1 MTSSGNRIV
10 PEPLRKLRGLSVP
23 GSSTIFRFLLGCG
36 LVFVCILVG
45 LMVAV
50 LPYFFVIAVAAVPI
64 FFLLVAWRLE
74 YGVLAVLALV
84 SGIVHEAFLPSISF
98 LRAGD
103 LAFFAVG
110 AITLASGRKLSKGFQ
125 RSEVKLWLV
134 FAAFLLLV
142 PVSVTYAIFF
152 QQVLPKDALGEARQL
167 MYLLMFPLTV
177 AVLNTK
183 ERVRRF
189 IAGVLVLGVLF
200 SLGQILQSVFN
211 VPIFGSIG
219 IVSIVQPLNLRSNDV
234 TLSRTGGVNIILF
247 GLFMVTGRF
256 VIKKIRTV
264 NFLFLSALLTVG
276 ILLTFGRTTWGATL
290 LGMAVVVYLLGLR
303 GSWPMLI
310 WSMVGASLTLG
321 LLIAVK
327 PTMLDALVTRATSV
341 ETEIA
346 SGTSVGWRYYE
357 AGEVVPQI
365 IANPILGI
373 GLGAAYRR
381 PNAGDLQPENVRYI
395 HNGYLYISSKLGVP
409 ALVLLLWYILA
420 VLGWSWQAA
429 QRDQNPDFRDTHAA
443 ICAAIIGI
451 LLASIAE
458 PHLMTG
464 LSLACIGVL
473 AAITVILKRY
483 AYLPEFNEA
492 RTALFRRVPARTG

>member
-1 MTSSGNRIV
+1 
-10 PEPLRKLRGLSVP
+10 
-23 GSSTIFRFLLGCG
+23 
-36 LVFVCILVG
+36 
-45 LMVAV
+45 
-50 LPYFFVIAVAAVPI
+50 
-64 FFLLVAWRLE
+64 
-74 YGVLAVLALV
+74 
-84 SGIVHEAFLPSISF
+84 
-98 LRAGD
+98 
-103 LAFFAVG
+103 
-110 AITLASGRKLSKGFQ
+110 
-125 RSEVKLWLV
+125 
-134 FAAFLLLV
+134 
-142 PVSVTYAIFF
+142 
-152 QQVLPKDALGEARQL
+152 
-167 MYLLMFPLTV
+167 
-177 AVLNTK
+177 
-183 ERVRRF
+183 
-189 IAGVLVLGVLF
+189 
-200 SLGQILQSVFN
+200 
-211 VPIFGSIG
+211 
-219 IVSIVQPLNLRSNDV
+219 
-234 TLSRTGGVNIILF
+234 
-247 GLFMVTGRF
+247 
-256 VIKKIRTV
+256 
-264 NFLFLSALLTVG
+264 
-276 ILLTFGRTTWGATL
+276 
-290 LGMAVVVYLLGLR
+290 
-303 GSWPMLI
+303 MLI

-327 PTMLDALVTRATSV
+327 PTMLDALVTRAASV
-341 ETEIA
+341 ETEIE